1 MKLPVISSL
10 RKPVGL
16 AVILSAALMVGMPAK
31 ADPPIGYQ
39 LETIAEDL
47 GFPWDLAF
55 LPDGTVLLTEL
66 DGRLRIIRDGVLD
79 PTVITGMP
87 DVYRASQGGL
97 FDVVPHPDFATNQL
111 LYLSYAHGDKSANAT
126 RVVRAKFDG
135 QALSDLEVIFDV
147 TPTKDTPVHYGG
159 RIAFGPDGK
168 LFITTGDGFNYREEA
183 QNLSNTLGV
192 IVRLNDDGSVP
203 ADNPFVGKE
212 GVRPEI
218 YSYGHRSPQGL
229 LVTDAGTV
237 YMSEHGPQG
246 GDEINLI
253 EAGNN
258 YGWPVIT
265 YGIDYSGARITPFTQ
280 MDGMEQ
286 PLKYWVPSIAP
297 ANLELYT
304 GDLFA
309 AWQGDFLVAGLVPGD
324 VRRVDMEDGVA
335 VGEEILFAEIGER
348 IRGVQMAPDGSL
360 YILTDGD
367 AGSVIRVTPN

>member
-1 MKLPVISSL
+1 
-10 RKPVGL
+10 
-16 AVILSAALMVGMPAK
+16 MVGMPAK
-31 ADPPIGYQ
+31 ADPSIGYQ

-79 PTVITGMP
+79 PTAITGVP

-147 TPTKDTPVHYGG
+147 SPTKDTPVHYGG

-203 ADNPFVGKE
+203 SDNPFVGKD
-212 GVRPEI
+212 GMRPEI

-229 LVTDAGTV
+229 LVTDAGAV

-324 VRRVDMEDGVA
+324 VRRVDMEDGAA

-348 IRGVQMAPDGSL
+348 IRGIQMAPDGSL

-367 AGSVIRVTPN
+367 SGAVIRVTPN